1 MSEKIIIEFDD
12 EEENNKQAEGKAEE
26 KNKDKK
32 DSDDNRIVIDF
43 DIEPEKEKKII
54 EVEDIEA
61 GYEEKIRNSEVN
73 SFYRG
78 NSFLNNSFITDL
90 KFPEGIDNGFRK
102 KFSIRLRDEFFNSIL
117 ENNKYI
123 ITASRT
129 GSIYLTD
136 RFTGKIKDKIFI
148 ENESFEK
155 TGIVYE
161 NTIYLNSLKKIFR
174 IRTNTDGTNLPE
186 EIYHADN
193 EFFIW
198 SSLNRHRDFI
208 VFTEYNISGKKA
220 FIRIIDTKNINPVF
234 DFAFEVKNFLSDR
247 ICIADGSLYILCDNS
262 ILIYDL
268 ERMVAKEE
276 MLNIK
281 TDENSFI
288 FYLNYR
294 IYITALDNELFYID
308 LPPVNYRFK
317 TTGIKNAYINSI
329 GGFADNIFIG
339 TLDGWKYCKSS
350 GLQVYSH
357 EDEYENKIEC
367 ISKHILVIS
376 QSNKIVFC
384 NLNRFQEA
392 EGYVI
397 ASNEKNESVEIVSA
411 VISNNE
417 IFLLTANGILEVF
430 TNDKLNIHI

>member
-12 EEENNKQAEGKAEE
+12 EEEKKSTAENKNRGKDNEE
-26 KNKDKK
+26 
-32 DSDDNRIVIDF
+32 NRIVIDF
-43 DIEPEKEKKII
+43 NSEPEKEEKII
-54 EVEDIEA
+54 EVEEIEA

-78 NSFLNNSFITDL
+78 NPYLNNSYNTDL
-90 KFPEGIDNGFRK
+90 KFPEGIDKGFRK
-102 KFSIRLRDEFFNSIL
+102 KFSIKLKDEFFNSVL
-117 ENNKYI
+117 ENNRYI
-123 ITASRT
+123 ILASRT
-129 GSIYLTD
+129 GNIYLTD
-136 RFTGKIKDKIFI
+136 RFTGKLKDKILL

-155 TGIVYE
+155 TGLVFD
-161 NTIYLNSLKKIFR
+161 NNIYLNSLKKIFR
-174 IRTNTDGTNLPE
+174 IRTNTEGMNFQE
-186 EIYHADN
+186 EIYCADKDY
-193 EFFIW
+193 FVW
-198 SSLNRHRDFI
+198 SSLNRHKDLIIFS
-208 VFTEYNISGKKA
+208 EYNIAGKKA
-220 FIRIIDTKNINPVF
+220 FIRIIDTKNINPVY
-234 DFAFEVKNFLSDR
+234 DFEFEVKKFLSDR
-247 ICIADGSLYILCDNS
+247 ICICDGCAYLLHDNS
-262 ILIYDL
+262 VLIYDL

-276 MLNIK
+276 LLNIK

-294 IYITALDNELFYID
+294 IYITSHSNELFYID
-308 LPPVNYRFK
+308 MPPVNYRFK
-317 TTGIKNAYINSI
+317 TTGIKNSYINSI

-339 TLDGWKYCKSS
+339 TLDGWKYYKSS

-367 ISKHILVIS
+367 ISKNILVIS
-376 QSNKIVFC
+376 QSNKIIFC

-411 VISNNE
+411 VISNND
-417 IFLLTANGILEVF
+417 IFVLTANGILEVF

>member
-12 EEENNKQAEGKAEE
+12 EEEKKSTAENKKKGKDNEE
-26 KNKDKK
+26 
-32 DSDDNRIVIDF
+32 NRIVIDF
-43 DIEPEKEKKII
+43 DSEPEKEEKII
-54 EVEDIEA
+54 EVEEIEA

-78 NSFLNNSFITDL
+78 NPYLNNSYHTDL
-90 KFPEGIDNGFRK
+90 KFPEGIDKGFRK
-102 KFSIRLRDEFFNSIL
+102 KFSIKLKDEFFNSVL
-117 ENNKYI
+117 ENNRYI
-123 ITASRT
+123 ILASRT
-129 GSIYLTD
+129 GNIYLTD
-136 RFTGKIKDKIFI
+136 RFTGKLKDKILL

-155 TGIVYE
+155 TGIVYD
-161 NTIYLNSLKKIFR
+161 NNIYLNSLKKIFR
-174 IRTNTDGTNLPE
+174 IRTTSEGMNFQE
-186 EIYHADN
+186 EIYCADKDY
-193 EFFIW
+193 FIW
-198 SSLNRHRDFI
+198 SSLNRHKDLIIFS
-208 VFTEYNISGKKA
+208 EYNIVGKKA
-220 FIRIIDTKNINPVF
+220 FIRIIDTKNINPVY
-234 DFAFEVKNFLSDR
+234 DFKFEVKNFLSDR
-247 ICIADGSLYILCDNS
+247 ICICDGCAYLLHDNS
-262 ILIYDL
+262 VLIYDL

-276 MLNIK
+276 LLNIK

-294 IYITALDNELFYID
+294 IYITSHSNELFYID
-308 LPPVNYRFK
+308 MPPVNYRFK
-317 TTGIKNAYINSI
+317 TTGIKNSYINSI

-339 TLDGWKYCKSS
+339 TLDGWKYYKSS

-367 ISKHILVIS
+367 ISKNILVIS

-411 VISNNE
+411 VISNND
-417 IFLLTANGILEVF
+417 IFVLTANGILEVF

>member
-12 EEENNKQAEGKAEE
+12 EEEKKNTAENKKQ
-26 KNKDKK
+26 KK
-32 DSDDNRIVIDF
+32 DEEEDRIIIDF
-43 DIEPEKEKKII
+43 ESEPEKEEKII

-78 NSFLNNSFITDL
+78 NAFLNNSFTTDL
-90 KFPEGIDNGFRK
+90 KFPEGIDKGFRK
-102 KFSIRLRDEFFNSIL
+102 KFSTGLKDEFFNSVL
-117 ENNKYI
+117 ENNRYI

-129 GSIYLTD
+129 GSIYFTD
-136 RFTGKIKDKIFI
+136 RFTGKIKDKILI

-155 TGIVYE
+155 TGIVHD
-161 NTIYLNSLKKIFR
+161 NKIYLNSLKKIFR
-174 IRTNTDGTNLPE
+174 IRTNADGLNSPE
-186 EIYHADN
+186 EIYCSEKDY
-193 EFFIW
+193 FVW
-198 SSLNRHRDFI
+198 SSLNRYKNLL
-208 VFTEYNISGKKA
+208 VFSEYNITSRKA
-220 FIRIIDTKNINPVF
+220 FIRIIDTKNINPVY
-234 DFAFEVKNFLSDR
+234 DFAFEANDFLSDR
-247 ICIADGSLYILCDNS
+247 ICIADGCAYILYDNS

-276 MLNIK
+276 IINVK

-294 IYITALDNELFYID
+294 IYITSHSNELFYID

-317 TTGIKNAYINSI
+317 TTGIKNTYINSI

-339 TLDGWKYCKSS
+339 TLDGWKYYKSS
-350 GLQVYSH
+350 GLQIYSH

-367 ISKHILVIS
+367 ISKNILVIS

-417 IFLLTANGILEVF
+417 IFILTANGILEVF

>member
-12 EEENNKQAEGKAEE
+12 EE
-26 KNKDKK
+26 DKK
-32 DSDDNRIVIDF
+32 STAENKNRGKDNEENRIVIDF
-43 DIEPEKEKKII
+43 NSEPEKEEKII
-54 EVEDIEA
+54 EVEEIEA

-78 NSFLNNSFITDL
+78 NPYLNNSYNTDL
-90 KFPEGIDNGFRK
+90 KFPEGIDKGFRK
-102 KFSIRLRDEFFNSIL
+102 KFSIKLKDEFFNSVL
-117 ENNKYI
+117 ENNRYI
-123 ITASRT
+123 ILASRT
-129 GSIYLTD
+129 GNIYLTD
-136 RFTGKIKDKIFI
+136 RFTGKLKDKILL

-155 TGIVYE
+155 TGLVFD
-161 NTIYLNSLKKIFR
+161 NNIYLNSLKKIFR
-174 IRTNTDGTNLPE
+174 IRTNTEGMNFQE
-186 EIYHADN
+186 EIYCADKDY
-193 EFFIW
+193 FVW
-198 SSLNRHRDFI
+198 SSLNRHKDLIIFS
-208 VFTEYNISGKKA
+208 EYNIAGKKA
-220 FIRIIDTKNINPVF
+220 FIRIIDTKNINPVY
-234 DFAFEVKNFLSDR
+234 DFEFEVKKFLSDR
-247 ICIADGSLYILCDNS
+247 ICICDGCAYLLHDNS
-262 ILIYDL
+262 VLIYDL

-276 MLNIK
+276 LLNVK

-294 IYITALDNELFYID
+294 IYITSQSNELFYID
-308 LPPVNYRFK
+308 MPPVNYRFK
-317 TTGIKNAYINSI
+317 TTGIKNSYINSI

-339 TLDGWKYCKSS
+339 TLDGWKYYKSS

-367 ISKHILVIS
+367 ISKNILVIS
-376 QSNKIVFC
+376 QSNKIIFC

-411 VISNNE
+411 VISNND
-417 IFLLTANGILEVF
+417 IFVLTANGILEVF

>member
-12 EEENNKQAEGKAEE
+12 EEEKKSTAENKKKGKDNEE
-26 KNKDKK
+26 
-32 DSDDNRIVIDF
+32 NRIVIDF
-43 DIEPEKEKKII
+43 DSEPEKEEKII
-54 EVEDIEA
+54 EVEEIEA

-78 NSFLNNSFITDL
+78 NPYLNNSYHTDL
-90 KFPEGIDNGFRK
+90 KFPEGIDKGFRK
-102 KFSIRLRDEFFNSIL
+102 KFSIKLKDEFFNSVL
-117 ENNKYI
+117 ENNRYI
-123 ITASRT
+123 ILASRT
-129 GSIYLTD
+129 GNIYLTD
-136 RFTGKIKDKIFI
+136 RFTGKLKDKILL

-155 TGIVYE
+155 TGLVFD
-161 NTIYLNSLKKIFR
+161 NNIYLNSLKKIFR
-174 IRTNTDGTNLPE
+174 IRTTSEGMNFQE
-186 EIYHADN
+186 EIYCADKDY
-193 EFFIW
+193 FIW
-198 SSLNRHRDFI
+198 SSLNRHKDLIIFS
-208 VFTEYNISGKKA
+208 EYNIVGKKA
-220 FIRIIDTKNINPVF
+220 FIRIIDTKNINPVY
-234 DFAFEVKNFLSDR
+234 DFNFEVKNFLSDR
-247 ICIADGSLYILCDNS
+247 ICICDGCAYLLHDNS
-262 ILIYDL
+262 VLIYDL

-276 MLNIK
+276 QLNIK

-294 IYITALDNELFYID
+294 IYITSHSNELFYID
-308 LPPVNYRFK
+308 MPPVNYRFK
-317 TTGIKNAYINSI
+317 TTGIKNSYINSI

-339 TLDGWKYCKSS
+339 TLDGWKYYKSS

-367 ISKHILVIS
+367 ISKNILVIS

-411 VISNNE
+411 VISNND
-417 IFLLTANGILEVF
+417 IFVLTANGILEVF

>member
-12 EEENNKQAEGKAEE
+12 EE
-26 KNKDKK
+26 DKK
-32 DSDDNRIVIDF
+32 STAENKNRGKDNEENRIVIDF
-43 DIEPEKEKKII
+43 NSEPEKEEKII
-54 EVEDIEA
+54 EVEEIEA

-78 NSFLNNSFITDL
+78 NPYLNNSYNTDL
-90 KFPEGIDNGFRK
+90 KFPEGIDKGFRK
-102 KFSIRLRDEFFNSIL
+102 KFSIKLKDEFFNSVL
-117 ENNKYI
+117 ENNRYI
-123 ITASRT
+123 ILASRT
-129 GSIYLTD
+129 GNIYLTD
-136 RFTGKIKDKIFI
+136 RFTGKLKDKILL

-155 TGIVYE
+155 TGLVFD
-161 NTIYLNSLKKIFR
+161 NNIYLNSLKKIFR
-174 IRTNTDGTNLPE
+174 IRTNTEGMNFQE
-186 EIYHADN
+186 EIYCADKDY
-193 EFFIW
+193 FVW
-198 SSLNRHRDFI
+198 SSLNRHKDLIIFS
-208 VFTEYNISGKKA
+208 EYNIAGKKA
-220 FIRIIDTKNINPVF
+220 FIRIIDTKNINPVY
-234 DFAFEVKNFLSDR
+234 DFEFEVKKFLSDR
-247 ICIADGSLYILCDNS
+247 ICICDGCAYLLHDNS
-262 ILIYDL
+262 VLIYDL

-276 MLNIK
+276 LLNVK

-294 IYITALDNELFYID
+294 IYITSQSNELFYID
-308 LPPVNYRFK
+308 MPPVNYRFK
-317 TTGIKNAYINSI
+317 TTGIKNSYINSI

-339 TLDGWKYCKSS
+339 TLDGWKYYKSS

-367 ISKHILVIS
+367 ISKNILVIS
-376 QSNKIVFC
+376 QGNKIIFC

-411 VISNNE
+411 VISNND
-417 IFLLTANGILEVF
+417 IFVLTANGILEVF